1 MEQDLAGFGNKRGK
15 MMGSGWVWAAM
26 MIIIIWILL
35 RVRAMV
41 LVCVGMEMCL
51 KGANIKFFL

>member
-26 MIIIIWILL
+26 IIIIIWEWRL
-35 RVRAMV
+35 
-41 LVCVGMEMCL
+41 CP
-51 KGANIKFFL
+51 KGAKIKFFL